1 VALTGDVG
9 SGMCEWG
16 KQCGGCW
23 FLWSLCVLG
32 CISVVV
38 EHACVRDC
46 RVLGLCKVAIVG
58 WSAGDECV
66 GGRGNLVTG

>member
-1 VALTGDVG
+1 
-9 SGMCEWG
+9 
-16 KQCGGCW
+16 
-23 FLWSLCVLG
+23 LG